1 MHSQVI
7 AAANDYYIGRNGS
20 DLKTT
25 YKGQEMKEQG
35 MWAGNFWVTGKLKF
49 IQYGS
54 VVKELLAL

>member
-25 YKGQEMKEQG
+25 YTGQKMKEQG
-35 MWAGNFWVTGKLKF
+35 MSAGNFWVTDNLKF
-49 IQYGS
+49 FLHGRL
-54 VVKELLAL
+54 VKELR

>member
-25 YKGQEMKEQG
+25 YMEQEMKEQG
-35 MWAGNFWVTGKLKF
+35 IRAGNFWVTDNLKLLL
-49 IQYGS
+49 
-54 VVKELLAL
+54 KELLVVKIV